1 MLKTV
6 TMKPIHLVVLTVVQM
21 VSTEPVGSFF
31 NPPQMPHD
39 VEVLFSS
46 NPIYR
51 AGEVISVEWTTTY
64 SEYTIALWQ
73 QDLIQDG
80 AVLGPIVFG
89 TSSPD
94 IWLYRL
100 ILGKEGSNLN
110 MRCRGKSAS

>member
-1 MLKTV
+1 
-6 TMKPIHLVVLTVVQM
+6 MKPIHLVVLTVVQM
-21 VSTEPVGSFF
+21 VSTESVGSFF

-100 ILGKEGSNLN
+100 MLGKEGSNLN
-110 MRCRGKSAS
+110 MRYRGKSAS